1 MQDSKIEWT
10 DHTANL
16 WWGCEE
22 VHSGCDN
29 CYARV
34 FAKSKGKGDGWDGV
48 RFATK
53 AVWKNLLQWDREAAS
68 EGRIA
73 RVFTGSMMDIFEKP
87 LPAVDWQGNPLG
99 ITTADL
105 RDRYFREIIPAT
117 PNLLH
122 LLLTKR
128 PGNILKYVPPE
139 WLTDWPENVM
149 SGTSVV
155 DQATADT
162 LVPQIIKVPGPL
174 FLSMEPLLGA
184 VDFRKVPGFNRVGL
198 DISRLWVIVGGES
211 GHGARPMDPN
221 WVRTIRGQCEAAS
234 VPFFFKQWGDVM
246 SVLNE
251 DMPEDV
257 YQGIDA
263 AINLSGYGG
272 NPWFRVGKKRAGR
285 MLDGREWSEFPV
297 TNPIPE
303 VA

>member
-10 DHTANL
+10 NHTFNP
-16 WWGCEE
+16 WRGCTKVSE
-22 VHSGCDN
+22 GCTH
-29 CYARV
+29 CYAETLSHRNPSVLGFWGDAGTRVIASESAWGEPIKWDRKAKKAGERHRV
-34 FAKSKGKGDGWDGV
+34 FCASLADV
-48 RFATK
+48 FENREELVQPRERLFATI
-53 AVWKNLLQWDREAAS
+53 Q
-68 EGRIA
+68 
-73 RVFTGSMMDIFEKP
+73 
-87 LPAVDWQGNPLG
+87 
-99 ITTADL
+99 
-105 RDRYFREIIPAT
+105 AT
-117 PNLLH
+117 PGLDW

-128 PGNILKYVPPE
+128 PQNIASMATEALGWDVATHGTPPNI
-139 WLTDWPENVM
+139 WL
-149 SGTSVV
+149 GTSVENRKHGLLRI
-155 DQATADT
+155 DRLRKIPAT
-162 LVPQIIKVPGPL
+162 IR
-174 FLSMEPLLGA
+174 FLSVEPLLEDLGEI
-184 VDFRKVPGFNRVGL
+184 DLTG
-198 DISRLWVIVGGES
+198 IHWVIVGGES
-211 GHGARPMDPN
+211 GHGARPMHPD
-221 WVRTIRGQCEAAS
+221 WVRAIRDQCVADR